1 MATTGFGRLKA
12 GTCMAFVV
20 KKMTDFRLSLGD
32 MEKQLGQSSGGST
45 ENGYR
50 NNTGIRGDVGQ
61 LQ

>member
-1 MATTGFGRLKA
+1 
-12 GTCMAFVV
+12 MAFVV